1 MQAQHF
7 SMTLWESISICL
19 GFSFALIAMDEFIH
33 ARRRK
38 RKQQGG
44 QSGH

>member
-1 MQAQHF
+1 MEVQHF
-7 SMTLWESISICL
+7 ALTLWESITICL
-19 GFSFALIAMDEFIH
+19 GFSFALIAMDEVIH
-33 ARRRK
+33 ARRKR

>member
-1 MQAQHF
+1 MEIQHF
-7 SMTLWESISICL
+7 SMTVWESIAICL
-19 GFSFALIAMDEFIH
+19 GFSFALIAMDEVIH

-44 QSGH
+44 QSGD

>member
-1 MQAQHF
+1 MQVQHF

>member
-1 MQAQHF
+1 MQVQHF

-19 GFSFALIAMDEFIH
+19 GFSFALIAMDEVIH